1 MLKLGLQP
9 NYDIVIYII
18 LQPLENKF
26 YSIFN
31 KSFVINLLKYEI
43 LRLKNMKIKLFL
55 LYAKIFFN
63 KLKLFKILIRN
74 KNIFYIKI
82 KHMGGCGSK
91 NDVTGDENMNNFSY

>member
-1 MLKLGLQP
+1 MLKLGHKP

-43 LRLKNMKIKLFL
+43 LRLKNMKI
-55 LYAKIFFN
+55 
-63 KLKLFKILIRN
+63 
-74 KNIFYIKI
+74 
-82 KHMGGCGSK
+82 
-91 NDVTGDENMNNFSY
+91 